1 MVRPGNEMIHLLHVS
16 REVLAAPPA
25 PLLFN
30 QGLSDLQRAGIF
42 VKNLSAKNCCHSYF
56 LVISRQH
63 LGGALRLTRN
73 RRASI
78 HSRGALSITPS
89 SAGPSR
95 LTSHIH
101 HL

>member
-1 MVRPGNEMIHLLHVS
+1 MIHLLHVS
-16 REVLAAPPA
+16 QEVLAGSPPS
-25 PLLFN
+25 LLPFN
-30 QGLSDLQRAGIF
+30 QGLSDLQQVGIF

-56 LVISRQH
+56 LVISWRH
-63 LGGALRLTRN
+63 LGGARRLTQN
-73 RRASI
+73 RQASI
-78 HSRGALSITPS
+78 HSQRALSITPS